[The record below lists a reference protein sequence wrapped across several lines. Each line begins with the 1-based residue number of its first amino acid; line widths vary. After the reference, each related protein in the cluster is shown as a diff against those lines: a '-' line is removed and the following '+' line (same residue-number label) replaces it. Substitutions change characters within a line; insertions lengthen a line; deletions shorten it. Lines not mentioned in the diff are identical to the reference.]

1 MDRAGPRPP
10 ARLTIGGHRVVSV
23 FARQLHLP
31 IELAREPTLDE
42 YLAGPNAEA
51 VAAIRQAAAGQGE
64 PFIFLFGPPETG
76 KTHLLQAACLVA
88 AEGGRLAH
96 YIPLGRPGIAPDIL
110 EDLERLNLVALDDVD
125 LIAGQPPWEL
135 AVFDLFNRLRE
146 HGRALITTAA
156 AAPDDLSLGLP
167 DLRSRL
173 HWGPRYRLLPLT
185 EADSETLLRE
195 SARRRGMPLAPE
207 VVRYIL
213 THHPRNPS
221 ALLELVAGIDSL
233 SLREQR
239 PPTIPLV
246 RRVMRHEDD

>member
-1 MDRAGPRPP
+1 MS
-10 ARLTIGGHRVVSV
+10 VS
-23 FARQLHLP
+23 ARQLHLP

-42 YLAGPNAEA
+42 YLPGPNAEA
-51 VAAIRQAAAGQGE
+51 VAAISQAAVGQGE
-64 PFIFLFGPPETG
+64 PFVFLFGPPETG
-76 KTHLLQAACLVA
+76 KSHLLQAACLVA
-88 AEGGRLAH
+88 TQSRRLAH

-110 EDLERLNLVALDDVD
+110 DDLERLDLVALDDLD
-125 LIAGQPPWEL
+125 LVAGQPPWEL

-146 HGRALITTAA
+146 HGRALITAAA

-185 EADSETLLRE
+185 EADSEVLLRE
-195 SARRRGMPLAPE
+195 SAHRRGMPLPPE

-213 THHPRNPS
+213 NHHPRNPV
-221 ALLELVAGIDSL
+221 ALLELVSSIDSL

-246 RRVMRHEDD
+246 RRVMRHEDG

>member
-1 MDRAGPRPP
+1 MPVP
-10 ARLTIGGHRVVSV
+10 
-23 FARQLHLP
+23 ARQLHLP

-42 YLAGPNAEA
+42 YLPGPNAEA
-51 VAAIRQAAAGQGE
+51 VAALRRAAAGQGE

-76 KTHLLQAACLVA
+76 KSHLLQAACTIA
-88 AEGGRLAH
+88 AQHRRLAH
-96 YIPLGRPGIAPDIL
+96 YIPLGRPGIVPDIL
-110 EDLERLNLVALDDVD
+110 VDLERLDLVALDDLN
-125 LIAGQPPWEL
+125 LIAGQAPWEL

-146 HGRALITTAA
+146 HGRALITTAST
-156 AAPDDLSLGLP
+156 APDDLSLDLP

-173 HWGPRYRLLPLT
+173 HWGPRYRLLPLN

-195 SARRRGMPLAPE
+195 SAHRRGMPLAPE

-213 THHPRNPS
+213 THHPRNPA

-246 RRVMRHEDD
+246 RRVMRNEE